1 MFLIAAEVVAKHVS
15 DNDIQK
21 GSLYPPLNL
30 VRDVSFEIAIE
41 ISKYAYA
48 KGLASLYPEPK
59 DKISWL
65 KNQLYDFNYES
76 SMPITWSWPEMPHI
90 KTRELQPTILHN
102 VKK

>member
-1 MFLIAAEVVAKHVS
+1 LGVIATGTHHIPEDMFLIAAEIVAKHVS

-48 KGLASLYPEPK
+48 KGE
-59 DKISWL
+59 KIEFHL
-65 KNQLYDFNYES
+65 KHYFISNNS
-76 SMPITWSWPEMPHI
+76 
-90 KTRELQPTILHN
+90 
-102 VKK
+102 